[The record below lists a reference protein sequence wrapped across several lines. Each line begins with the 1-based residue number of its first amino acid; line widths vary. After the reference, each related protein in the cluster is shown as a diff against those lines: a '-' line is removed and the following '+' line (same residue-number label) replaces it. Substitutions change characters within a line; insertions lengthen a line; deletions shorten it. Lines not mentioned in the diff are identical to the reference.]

1 MATGLSACKEGLA
14 VVPGNVASVVAGTVP
29 CLAGV
34 QIVARTVSGVAGIE
48 AVAGAVSGLAGIHAV
63 AVVVAAVIAAVP
75 ADVGIELVGALE
87 LGVEFLALAGGCA

>member
-1 MATGLSACKEGLA
+1 MLSRCSHNRHQTHESPAARSGETLGLQKGLA
-14 VVPGNVASVVAGTVP
+14 VVPGDVASVVAGAVP

-34 QIVARTVSGVAGIE
+34 QIVARTVSGVARIE

-75 ADVGIELVGALE
+75 ADVGI
-87 LGVEFLALAGGCA
+87 